1 MVLWEVI
8 QKMWSHLQNIFF
20 YLGIS
25 AFIVPR
31 DAPGLSLG
39 KKEDKLGIRASSTS
53 NVIMEDC
60 VIPKEN
66 MLGKPGMGFKI
77 AMETL
82 DGGRIGIA
90 GQALGNWLF
99 STISQ
104 YVEPDLNK
112 KSCSSPKTTTGWK
125 VFL

>member
-1 MVLWEVI
+1 MYILIRVDLLYTVCYEI
-8 QKMWSHLQNIFF
+8 PCTMYLALKSFKFFLF

-66 MLGKPGMGFKI
+66 LLGKPGMGFKI

-90 GQALGNWLF
+90 GQALG
-99 STISQ
+99 I
-104 YVEPDLNK
+104 
-112 KSCSSPKTTTGWK
+112 
-125 VFL
+125 

>member
-90 GQALGNWLF
+90 GQALGN
-99 STISQ
+99 
-104 YVEPDLNK
+104 
-112 KSCSSPKTTTGWK
+112 
-125 VFL
+125 